1 MWLIF
6 HFTSVSHCTV
16 LLQFT
21 TRWHSVKHLLYS
33 AVLGPS
39 APQLSKCQF
48 RMSDVQPQLRIFS
61 CPIKNPF
68 HIRSCT
74 LRCAWNGTSDTVVH
88 ILSRATANQSCL
100 VAIWT
105 ARHRCTELRIK
116 WHLVSVFSVYM
127 PVMWGLFTYLL
138 VGGIYTVASTCP
150 RTCFSGARR
159 IIRGHF
165 LATLKNAKVSC
176 SQANGQRTSAKCL
189 NYELCIIQ
197 VFGFKENVAPLT
209 VNQRVNQTSTTYQIS
224 LYTK

>member
-1 MWLIF
+1 MTYSRNMSAPHIKCTKPTSLCFIETSSANFSFWPLGWIFMNTSIFTWLIF
-6 HFTSVSHCTV
+6 HFTSVSHCAV
-16 LLQFT
+16 LLKFT

-74 LRCAWNGTSDTVVH
+74 LWCAWNGTSDTLVH
-88 ILSRATANQSCL
+88 ILSCATTNQSCL

-105 ARHRCTELRIK
+105 VHHRCTELRMK

-127 PVMWGLFTYLL
+127 PVMLGLFTYLL
-138 VGGIYTVASTCP
+138 VGGIYTVVSTCP
-150 RTCFSGARR
+150 QTYFSGPQW
-159 IIRGHF
+159 IIRGPF
-165 LATLKNAKVSC
+165 NNIK
-176 SQANGQRTSAKCL
+176 KCKSVL
-189 NYELCIIQ
+189 Q
-197 VFGFKENVAPLT
+197 SG
-209 VNQRVNQTSTTYQIS
+209 
-224 LYTK
+224 

>member
-6 HFTSVSHCTV
+6 HFTSVSHCAV

-88 ILSRATANQSCL
+88 ILSCATANQSCL

-105 ARHRCTELRIK
+105 AHHRCTELRIK
-116 WHLVSVFSVYM
+116 WHLVSVFSMYASYM
-127 PVMWGLFTYLL
+127 
-138 VGGIYTVASTCP
+138 
-150 RTCFSGARR
+150 GARHLSSSQ
-159 IIRGHF
+159 GHIYGGVYVSTDIF
-165 LATLKNAKVSC
+165 FRATV
-176 SQANGQRTSAKCL
+176 GH
-189 NYELCIIQ
+189 
-197 VFGFKENVAPLT
+197 
-209 VNQRVNQTSTTYQIS
+209 
-224 LYTK
+224 